1 MSAIV
6 AQNIRLHPFGG
17 SLSSATTTYMV
28 GAASSEFIPSVP
40 AGYAQLTI
48 PGMSA
53 NALVIAWEIR
63 NNGTDDI
70 RLRFGPYNSSLT
82 AAAGT
87 TLDDYVTLKSGVS
100 YNFPIFDANQQIN
113 QNVGGATYSVLL
125 LESQSGSS
133 DFTGMVTVWD
143 PTDG

>member
-1 MSAIV
+1 MSAVI

-17 SLSSATTTYMV
+17 TLSSATDTYMV
-28 GAASSEFIPSVP
+28 AASASDFVPSVP
-40 AGYAQLTI
+40 AGYVHLTI
-48 PGMSA
+48 PGMTA

-70 RLRFGPYNSSLT
+70 RVRFGPYNASFN

-87 TLDDYVTLKSGVS
+87 TLDDYVTLKTGVA
-100 YNFPIFDANQQIN
+100 YNFPIFDPNQQIN
-113 QNVGGATYSVLL
+113 QNVGGVTYSVLL
-125 LESQSGSS
+125 MESQTGASE
-133 DFTGMVTVWD
+133 FTGMVTVWD